1 MRSYL
6 GSSDCDASYRN
17 LGADEE
23 LRGECLDGKTVL

>member
-1 MRSYL
+1 MKSYL
-6 GSSDCDASYRN
+6 GSSYYDTGYRN